1 MKKSQKWWF
10 RSIALTLC
18 MALLM
23 SIFNPVAFAME
34 PEPDAVTKPKEG
46 TLWQPDAGKVLQNTE
61 GDLPLTVLADR
72 ILPEE
77 DAPEVV
83 SAEAIEKNGHVNRL
97 RAQETDL
104 NTVIFQNKDG
114 KKTMYYFVEPVKFV
128 DENGVTRDKKNDVT
142 DLIDKAAYR
151 EDYGYVNADND
162 IKTYFPKTL
171 NANKGV
177 VLEHKDIKIEISPVS
192 RKGVALP
199 GIEEP
204 PISIDSVKPEITP
217 DNVVSDTEAD
227 TVTDLT
233 VPTVKAP
240 VELGATS
247 AVAIKQSTAIDEK
260 RAKDTVSFDKVFGAD
275 TSIRYTPQFNG
286 FKEDIILNRYTGVNE
301 FTFRVKTG
309 GLSLAADDSGMYAFL
324 DPLTGEVRAQLG
336 YLFIHDSKPFDI
348 PDKIIN
354 ESVNNPTE
362 EDRAKKAKTLEELIK
377 SVPVKEAGEKQEIEN
392 IFPAYNHRYIVSTVA
407 QDKEYLVTVV
417 VDEDYLTDKARVWPV
432 YVDPTISVSGTGD
445 SKAIQDAPIYSNKPT
460 SPQGGNSYNVVGWQ
474 GSAYG
479 TGRTLMKFPGLASNS
494 TYASLSTNQI
504 TDLSLHLYEGSGLTA
519 NSCIDLWQYTG
530 TSWTESTA
538 KCNSVGWDSYS
549 NNFTWNWIN
558 CSGWQT
564 FNMTSMVA
572 TWKGSEYA
580 LDKGIMLKNYTS
592 ENDLSLRK
600 DFLSTESGTKPY
612 LTFDYNSI
620 SYTTLANGTP
630 VSGNIAQGGEYW
642 YKFTPT
648 ICKDY
653 TFFTTGSTD
662 TYGELYQGS
671 TLLQTNDDGGEGNNF
686 SITRSLVPGTEY
698 RLKVRGYSTSTS
710 GSYSVCV
717 GSTDPFHRDNIEYI
731 RVKKY
736 DQSKWSG
743 DGDIT
748 SVVTKSYLS
757 SNQYFEAFAPGR
769 MNVAFTVNSTLIS
782 GLNAQEAA
790 YQSWPNIGVLPNFYF
805 HLAKLG
811 VDDMVSKGVI
821 NTGSAEYYGIWASE
835 ANRLLIEAKKA
846 ADQIQLAVAAVTAVY
861 AIYNFVSAVRAVQM
875 SMNTTQTYYTSDYR
889 STAYIADDLIGN
901 MTNNPNS
908 NTAMLGTN
916 ANGIAYNQVAQQQG
930 RSYFYS
936 SNYNSYVSQY
946 GSDAML
952 ATNRT
957 FISNAKAAGKTIWFS
972 HDPLAQLSSTNPA
985 IMNSTYTY
993 ELKYLQQLYGVSLS
1007 QSNIISS
1014 GGYWYFVP

>member
-1 MKKSQKWWF
+1 M
-10 RSIALTLC
+10 
-18 MALLM
+18 
-23 SIFNPVAFAME
+23 
-34 PEPDAVTKPKEG
+34 
-46 TLWQPDAGKVLQNTE
+46 
-61 GDLPLTVLADR
+61 
-72 ILPEE
+72 
-77 DAPEVV
+77 
-83 SAEAIEKNGHVNRL
+83 
-97 RAQETDL
+97 
-104 NTVIFQNKDG
+104 
-114 KKTMYYFVEPVKFV
+114 
-128 DENGVTRDKKNDVT
+128 
-142 DLIDKAAYR
+142 
-151 EDYGYVNADND
+151 
-162 IKTYFPKTL
+162 
-171 NANKGV
+171 
-177 VLEHKDIKIEISPVS
+177 
-192 RKGVALP
+192 
-199 GIEEP
+199 
-204 PISIDSVKPEITP
+204 
-217 DNVVSDTEAD
+217 
-227 TVTDLT
+227 
-233 VPTVKAP
+233 
-240 VELGATS
+240 
-247 AVAIKQSTAIDEK
+247 
-260 RAKDTVSFDKVFGAD
+260 
-275 TSIRYTPQFNG
+275 
-286 FKEDIILNRYTGVNE
+286 
-301 FTFRVKTG
+301 
-309 GLSLAADDSGMYAFL
+309 
-324 DPLTGEVRAQLG
+324 
-336 YLFIHDSKPFDI
+336 
-348 PDKIIN
+348 
-354 ESVNNPTE
+354 
-362 EDRAKKAKTLEELIK
+362 
-377 SVPVKEAGEKQEIEN
+377 
-392 IFPAYNHRYIVSTVA
+392 
-407 QDKEYLVTVV
+407 
-417 VDEDYLTDKARVWPV
+417 
-432 YVDPTISVSGTGD
+432 
-445 SKAIQDAPIYSNKPT
+445 
-460 SPQGGNSYNVVGWQ
+460 
-474 GSAYG
+474 
-479 TGRTLMKFPGLASNS
+479 
-494 TYASLSTNQI
+494 
-504 TDLSLHLYEGSGLTA
+504 
-519 NSCIDLWQYTG
+519 
-530 TSWTESTA
+530 
-538 KCNSVGWDSYS
+538 
-549 NNFTWNWIN
+549 
-558 CSGWQT
+558 
-564 FNMTSMVA
+564 
-572 TWKGSEYA
+572 
-580 LDKGIMLKNYTS
+580 
-592 ENDLSLRK
+592 
-600 DFLSTESGTKPY
+600 
-612 LTFDYNSI
+612 
-620 SYTTLANGTP
+620 
-630 VSGNIAQGGEYW
+630 
-642 YKFTPT
+642 
-648 ICKDY
+648 
-653 TFFTTGSTD
+653 
-662 TYGELYQGS
+662 YQGS

-993 ELKYLQQLYGVSLS
+993 ELKYLQQLYGVTLS